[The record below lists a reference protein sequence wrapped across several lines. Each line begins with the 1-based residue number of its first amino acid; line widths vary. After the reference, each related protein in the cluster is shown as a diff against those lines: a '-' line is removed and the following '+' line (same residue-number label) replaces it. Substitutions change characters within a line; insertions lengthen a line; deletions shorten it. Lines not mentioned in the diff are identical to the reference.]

1 MFPMPPEWN
10 LYITVALLGLVT
22 SLSMAISYTRNLLS
36 AVIFL
41 SLFSLLMALTYVLLD
56 APDVALTEAA
66 IGACIGTVIFIATI
80 AITGY
85 QERMSHRFS
94 PSAFLLVTVI
104 GILLLYGIVDMPN
117 FGDPSA
123 PIQQHV
129 APHYIQQSGE
139 ETGVPNIV
147 ASILASYRGFDTL
160 GEANV
165 ILAGALCSLV
175 LLRRCS
181 RRGTHEK

>member
-1 MFPMPPEWN
+1 MGVMPAEWN
-10 LYITVALLGLVT
+10 FWITIALLGLVI

-94 PSAFLLVTVI
+94 PSAFLLVAII
-104 GILLLYGIVDMPN
+104 GALLLYGVVDMPN
-117 FGDPSA
+117 FADPSA
-123 PIQQHV
+123 PVHQHV
-129 APHYIQQSGE
+129 APYYIQQSGE
-139 ETGVPNIV
+139 DIGIPNVV

-165 ILAGALCSLV
+165 ILAGALCTLV
-175 LLRRCS
+175 LLRRS
-181 RRGTHEK
+181 KRRKTHEK